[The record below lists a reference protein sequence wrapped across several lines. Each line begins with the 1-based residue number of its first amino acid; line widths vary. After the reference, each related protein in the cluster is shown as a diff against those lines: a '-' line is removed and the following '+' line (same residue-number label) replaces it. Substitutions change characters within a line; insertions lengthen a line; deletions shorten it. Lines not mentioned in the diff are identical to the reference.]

1 MIRLTERW
9 LVPQTAG
16 GQSRS
21 YGEDVETACIGFFT
35 LEYLLRLASTP
46 DLRRFGASV
55 LSTVDLIAILPHY
68 LQMVLER
75 FEDQDAHVSPG
86 DIQTVTCVGKVKTL
100 GVLCPEPRSRP
111 VSAGGP
117 GPEDHAPD
125 ADLQDPQAG
134 APLHWP
140 EGLRLHAQ
148 AVLPAG
154 GPRAPNPNLTPQP
167 DPHPSQQGRTN
178 QPNHQNRSYGRER
191 ISNNTSVITG
201 Q

>member
-1 MIRLTERW
+1 MIRLTDHW

-16 GQSRS
+16 GRPRS

-46 DLRRFGASV
+46 DLRRFGAGV
-55 LSTVDLIAILPHY
+55 LSTVDLVAILPHY

-75 FEDQDAHVSPG
+75 FEDRDAHVSPG
-86 DIQTVTCVGKVKTL
+86 DIQTVARVGKVKTL
-100 GVLCPEPRSRP
+100 AVLRPETRSRP

-117 GPEDHAPD
+117 GPEDHASD

-134 APLHWP
+134 TPLHRP
-140 EGLRLHAQ
+140 EGLGLHAQ

-154 GPRAPNPNLTPQP
+154 GPRPP
-167 DPHPSQQGRTN
+167 DPD
-178 QPNHQNRSYGRER
+178 
-191 ISNNTSVITG
+191 
-201 Q
+201 

>member
-9 LVPQTAG
+9 LVPQRAG
-16 GQSRS
+16 GRPRS

-46 DLRRFGASV
+46 DFRRFGAGV

-75 FEDQDAHVSPG
+75 FEDQDSHVSLG
-86 DIQTVTCVGKVKTL
+86 DIQTVARVGKVKTL
-100 GVLCPEPRSRP
+100 GVLRPKPRSRP

-117 GPEDHAPD
+117 GPEDHASD

-134 APLHWP
+134 APLHRP
-140 EGLRLHAQ
+140 EGLGLHAP

-154 GPRAPNPNLTPQP
+154 GAPTPA
-167 DPHPSQQGRTN
+167 
-178 QPNHQNRSYGRER
+178 
-191 ISNNTSVITG
+191 
-201 Q
+201 